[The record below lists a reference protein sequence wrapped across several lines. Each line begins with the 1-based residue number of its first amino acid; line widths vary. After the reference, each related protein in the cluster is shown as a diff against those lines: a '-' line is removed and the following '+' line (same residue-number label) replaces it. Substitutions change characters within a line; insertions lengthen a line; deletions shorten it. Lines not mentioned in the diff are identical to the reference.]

1 MAAQDSNNSVWGR
14 TPPLVSTTGE
24 NLLNKTESLRNWLV
38 ILALLIVTGIVTAVW
53 PLLDL
58 GISIGFG
65 PTRPPVEQ
73 PAVSFPVPAFL
84 AAQFSQL
91 GTEIVLNSTQLFIA
105 FMGMLVF
112 ALGSIVVVGF
122 ILSFLVRQLEK
133 SATAVANNDA
143 YQNHV
148 AALNKREQEK
158 IKAVRESHAT
168 PHTPK
173 EYIYHL
179 DPISLSL
186 IVLFFVALLGTLI
199 YSELAPTGQFML
211 FGQTFNSSLP
221 ILIILFAITIPL
233 LVWRARRKH
242 LIAILATDSAAIPW
256 DFIAVLVTGLLI
268 VGVGL
273 GLMLFINNVG

>member
-1 MAAQDSNNSVWGR
+1 M
-14 TPPLVSTTGE
+14 
-24 NLLNKTESLRNWLV
+24 NKTESLRNWLV
-38 ILALLIVTGIVTAVW
+38 ILALLIVTGIATAVW

-73 PAVSFPVPAFL
+73 PTVSFPVPAL
-84 AAQFSQL
+84 LTAQL
-91 GTEIVLNSTQLFIA
+91 GTEIVLNSTDLFLA
-105 FMGMLVF
+105 FIGMLVF
-112 ALGSIVVVGF
+112 TLVSIVVVGF

-133 SATAVANNDA
+133 SATAVANSDT

-148 AALNKREQEK
+148 ATLNKRQQEK
-158 IKAVRESHAT
+158 MKAVRESHAA

-211 FGQTFNSSLP
+211 FGQTFTSSLP

-233 LVWRARRKH
+233 LIWRARREH
-242 LIAILATDSAAIPW
+242 LLAIPAKDSAAIPW

-273 GLMLFINNVG
+273 GFMLFINNVG

>member
-1 MAAQDSNNSVWGR
+1 MGMAANDSNNSVWGR

-38 ILALLIVTGIVTAVW
+38 ILALLIVTGIITAVW

-73 PAVSFPVPAFL
+73 PTVSFPVPAL
-84 AAQFSQL
+84 LTAQL
-91 GTEIVLNSTQLFIA
+91 GTEIALNSTQLFLA
-105 FMGMLVF
+105 FIGMLVF
-112 ALGSIVVVGF
+112 ALVSIVVVGF
-122 ILSFLVRQLEK
+122 IISFLVRQLEK
-133 SATAVANNDA
+133 SATAVANSDT

-148 AALNKREQEK
+148 AALDKREQEK
-158 IKAVRESHAT
+158 IKAVRESHAA

-199 YSELAPTGQFML
+199 YSELAPTGQFVL

-233 LVWRARRKH
+233 LVWRARREH
-242 LIAILATDSAAIPW
+242 LLAIPAKDSAAIPW

-273 GLMLFINNVG
+273 GFMLFINNVG